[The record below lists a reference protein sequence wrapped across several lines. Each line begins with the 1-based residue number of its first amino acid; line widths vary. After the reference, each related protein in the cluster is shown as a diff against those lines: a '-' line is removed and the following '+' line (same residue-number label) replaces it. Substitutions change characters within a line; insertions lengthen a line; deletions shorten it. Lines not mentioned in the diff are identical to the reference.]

1 MPARPLPLRPKE
13 PAKRPPGIPDELWNF
28 PRNLAAFA
36 NARKLSPAEVA
47 EMAGVSPS
55 TISRWLSYDIEG
67 LPVWGVIALEKG
79 MGLPHGTL
87 TLPPEAFAEAAIR
100 AVRK

>member
-13 PAKRPPGIPDELWNF
+13 PHKRPPGIPDGLWNF

-36 NARKLSPAEVA
+36 NSNKLSPAEIA

-67 LPVWGVIALEKG
+67 LPLMGVLKLEQG
-79 MGLPHGTL
+79 MHLPHGAL
-87 TLPPEAFAEAAIR
+87 SLPPEAFADAMR
-100 AVRK
+100 RSGSK